1 MSCSGGV
8 FFLRCSGGLSKNGF
22 FYQRIYKQ
30 ELFNLAILWRFEM
43 FRAVQNQSQH
53 ILGFL
58 FGDLL
63 FVNCH

>member
-1 MSCSGGV
+1 MA
-8 FFLRCSGGLSKNGF
+8 F